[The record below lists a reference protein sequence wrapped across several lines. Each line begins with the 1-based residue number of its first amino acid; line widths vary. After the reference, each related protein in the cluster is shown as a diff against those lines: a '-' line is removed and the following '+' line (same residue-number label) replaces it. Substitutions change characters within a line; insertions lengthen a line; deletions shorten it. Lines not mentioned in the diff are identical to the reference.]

1 MREITLQR
9 TTRETDITLAL
20 HLDGSGRFSG
30 SSGIGFFDHMLSAFA
45 VHSGMGLSLQMTGD
59 LEVDC
64 HHSVEDVGIV
74 LGQALGRLADK
85 NAIQRYGS
93 FFIPMD
99 ESLAFCSLDL
109 GGRPFLVFDAAFQN
123 PAVGQFDCCM
133 TGEFFRA
140 VAMQAGMTLHLRLLY
155 GENDHHKIEALF
167 KAFAHALRQAV
178 APKPGGPLSS
188 KGVLG

>member
-45 VHSGMGLSLQMTGD
+45 VHSGMNLSLQMTGD
-59 LEVDC
+59 LKVDC

-178 APKPGGPLSS
+178 APKQGGPLSS

>member
-45 VHSGMGLSLQMTGD
+45 VHSGMDLSLQMTGD
-59 LEVDC
+59 LKVDC

-178 APKPGGPLSS
+178 APKQGGPLSS

>member
-45 VHSGMGLSLQMTGD
+45 VHSGMNLSLQMTGD

-85 NAIQRYGS
+85 NTIQRYGS
-93 FFIPMD
+93 FFIPTD

-178 APKPGGPLSS
+178 APKQGGPLSS

>member
-45 VHSGMGLSLQMTGD
+45 VHSGMDLSLQMTGD

-74 LGQALGRLADK
+74 LGQALGHLADK

-178 APKPGGPLSS
+178 APKQGGPLSS

>member
-45 VHSGMGLSLQMTGD
+45 VHSGMNLSLQMTGD

-85 NAIQRYGS
+85 NTIQRYGS

-178 APKPGGPLSS
+178 APKQGGPLSS